1 MRTVNPKNA
10 LYTMTAIGTA
20 FSFFASKPPTPP
32 KGNAPIALLQSIC
45 VIKEQLIELKSTPRP
60 TLDF

>member
-20 FSFFASKPPTPP
+20 FGFFASKPPTPP
-32 KGNAPIALLQSIC
+32 KGNAPIVFFQSLYA
-45 VIKEQLIELKSTPRP
+45 IKEQVEELKSAPQP